1 MGGFV
6 NRTDE
11 LGQLNAVLTSEDG
24 DPLVVSVYVIAG
36 TAGAGKTS
44 LALRWAHQVR
54 ERFPDGQLYAN
65 LRGYDPGEPV
75 AAREALHR
83 LLTRLGVPAE
93 AVPQDLDAAA
103 ALYRSL
109 LADRRVLV
117 VLDNA
122 ATVGQVRPML
132 PGSAHSL
139 VLVTSRS
146 RLSGLAVRDGAR
158 RLTLGVLPEP
168 EAVALLRVVTAGYRP
183 VDDERQLAELARLC
197 ARLPLALRIAAERAA
212 SHPHLRLTNRNKLKH
227 RPRRRPTWTGAG
239 PLIRRRSS
247 SWLIPSLRLPADQPQ
262 DSQVEPVSGSERSI

>member
-1 MGGFV
+1 M
-6 NRTDE
+6 
-11 LGQLNAVLTSEDG
+11 NAVLTTEDG
-24 DPLVVSVYVIAG
+24 GPLVVSVYVIAG

-54 ERFPDGQLYAN
+54 ERFPDGQLFAN

-83 LLTRLGVPAE
+83 LLTSLGVPAG

-122 ATVGQVRPML
+122 ATVGQVRPLL

-146 RLSGLAVRDGAR
+146 PCPASPSATGPVGSRLACCRSRR
-158 RLTLGVLPEP
+158 RLPCCASSPRDTGRSMTNGSSPNWP
-168 EAVALLRVVTAGYRP
+168 GCAHDFRS
-183 VDDERQLAELARLC
+183 LC
-197 ARLPLALRIAAERAA
+197 
-212 SHPHLRLTNRNKLKH
+212 
-227 RPRRRPTWTGAG
+227 G
-239 PLIRRRSS
+239 
-247 SWLIPSLRLPADQPQ
+247 
-262 DSQVEPVSGSERSI
+262 